1 MPNNPAPRALS
12 TSSVTTLPSGT
23 LSRPP
28 LVRDSIAGMV
38 VFLVA
43 LPLCLGIALASGA
56 PLVSGLVA
64 GVVGGLVVGSLSGSH
79 TAVSGP
85 AAGLSAVVLAQ
96 ITALGSFETFLLA
109 VMLAGV
115 IQIGFGLVRAGTLS
129 SFVPT
134 TVIKGLLAA
143 IGIILIIK
151 QIPHLFGRDTDPEGD
166 MAFAQVDRENSLS
179 ELLELLGG
187 IHLGATVIGLV
198 SLAILIAWPRIRRLE
213 RSLVP
218 APLVV
223 VGVGVVL
230 TLGFESL
237 GGPWAVG
244 VEHLVQVPKADSLA
258 SLGSLLHRPDFSR
271 WADPAIYVAAL
282 TLALV
287 ASIETLLNLEAV
299 DRLDHEQRNSPPNR
313 ELLAQGAG
321 NLVCGLLGG
330 IPITAVVIRGSV
342 NVHAGA
348 ATKRA
353 AILHG
358 ALLLVAV
365 VALPQLLDRIPLA
378 SLAAILLVT
387 GVKLASPTLFRAM
400 WASGRDQ
407 FLPFVATVLAIVFT
421 DPLVGLGIGMV
432 ISLGFILRRH
442 ARRPLQRIAEH
453 HLDHEVLHI
462 VLPNQLSFLNQTALE
477 RTLDELPRGSH
488 VLLDAHRTDYIDPD
502 VLTLIREFRDATAP
516 ARDIK
521 LSMVGFLGAYEL
533 DNEILYVDYSTRELQ
548 DRLMPAQVLAILQEG
563 NARFARG
570 KRLHR
575 DLIRQ
580 VDATAAGQHPL
591 AVVLSCIDSRTPAE
605 MVFDLGLGDIFS
617 VRVAGNVISPKVL
630 GSMEYGTKVAG
641 ARLIVVLG
649 HTRCGAVTAA
659 VELAGHEDVAAATSC
674 QHLAPILTEIQ
685 SGVDLR
691 VALDPAAPFQT
702 WSRERKQTFVDEVAR
717 NNVNAVV
724 RRIVEQSDTI
734 RALVDEGRIAVV
746 GVLYDIT
753 TGTMD
758 FMVDQAIGLR
768 AAAPAA
774 TSAPLSDA
782 GADAA

>member
-1 MPNNPAPRALS
+1 
-12 TSSVTTLPSGT
+12 
-23 LSRPP
+23 
-28 LVRDSIAGMV
+28 MV

-64 GVVGGLVVGSLSGSH
+64 GIVGGLVVGTLSGSH

-151 QIPHLFGRDTDPEGD
+151 QIPHLFGRDTDPAGD
-166 MAFAQVDRENSLS
+166 MAFAQPDRENSLS

-187 IHLGATVIGLV
+187 IHLGATVIGLA
-198 SLAILIAWPRIRRLE
+198 SLAILIVWPRVRRLE

-230 TLGFESL
+230 AIAFESL
-237 GGPWAVG
+237 GGPWVVG

-258 SLGSLLHRPDFSR
+258 SLGSLLHQPDFSR

-358 ALLLVAV
+358 ALLLASV

-400 WASGRDQ
+400 WLSGRDQ
-407 FLPFVATVLAIVFT
+407 FLPFVATVIAIVFT

-432 ISLGFILRRH
+432 ISLGFILKRH

-488 VLLDAHRTDYIDPD
+488 VLLDAERTDYIDPD
-502 VLTLIREFRDATAP
+502 VLALIREFRDATAP
-516 ARDIK
+516 ARNIK

-548 DRLMPAQVLAILQEG
+548 DRLMPAQVLDILRAG
-563 NARFARG
+563 NERFATG

-575 DLIRQ
+575 DLVRQ
-580 VDATAAGQHPL
+580 VDATAAGQHPI

-691 VALDPAAPFQT
+691 VALDPAAPFGQ
-702 WSRERKQTFVDEVAR
+702 WSRARKQTFVDEVAR
-717 NNVNAVV
+717 NNVKAVV

-734 RALVDEGRIAVV
+734 RGLVDEGRIAVV

-768 AAAPAA
+768 AGAAAGAPAA
-774 TSAPLSDA
+774 PSAPASAA